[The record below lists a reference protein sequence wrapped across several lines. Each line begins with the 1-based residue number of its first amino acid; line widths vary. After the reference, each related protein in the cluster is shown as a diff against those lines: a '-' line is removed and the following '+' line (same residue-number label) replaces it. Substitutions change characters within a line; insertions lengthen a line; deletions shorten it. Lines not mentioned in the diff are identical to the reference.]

1 MVENPPDSDKEN
13 EQDRLKDFAK
23 EIFGDIKKE
32 IQKDQRARAE
42 NIKGTAKS
50 ALTRILTK
58 EERTHKINLGLFNII
73 LGVIIGILGFYF
85 TRNVIIIVNFI
96 PFYGPIFM
104 IGIGAVLVIY
114 GIWSCI
120 TAFTHYFS

>member
-42 NIKGTAKS
+42 NIKGTAKN